1 MPQNVDLTLR
11 YELALAIGA
20 SLDVDDNIKSFLR
33 TLVIQ
38 FDLDY
43 AGCYLIDQ
51 QNPARLYRRQFIP
64 KAIPGKLHVELSS
77 PTYHFLSQRPVVY
90 ARGRDI
96 PPPIRGPEFDDD
108 AAIIAF
114 QLPDVGALYLAR
126 SNPPDHFGEA
136 FFQSIYDLVVQFSI
150 SVAGTLAH
158 STLRDQ
164 YRGEEDLRAFYEQI
178 LEALPAQLAVFDTD
192 GRYAYVN
199 PQAISTPE
207 LRALALGRT
216 DVDYAAARGRDPLVG
231 KRRLERIMEVVTTG
245 KTITFDEQFPD
256 KDGQLR
262 YFRRFV
268 SPVLDANGQVLQVI
282 GYGLDITEQTEKAHL
297 AQVALEQA
305 DRSLQ
310 VREHFLANMS
320 HEMRTPLNAVA
331 GMVTLLRQTELSK
344 EQQHYTVSIDHAA
357 THLLTLIND
366 VLDLAKIGSGSI
378 QFERRPYSLRR
389 VVTRVVEV
397 SKAIFDADRLDLTWD
412 APEKSSD
419 WVLGDP
425 TRLQQ
430 VLTNLVSN
438 AIKFT
443 PHGSVSVSLDISH
456 EDDRSWISGRVAD
469 TGIGISPEDQERIFD
484 RFVQLDEEA
493 KRKYGGSGLGLA
505 IAKELVSR
513 QGGTMSVRSELG
525 QGSTFSF
532 RIPTSVVS
540 ETSDTTE
547 SIMPLQPRVLV
558 VDDDDVS
565 RLIAAR
571 LADDVSSEVLSA
583 ATGAEAI
590 DVCRNHH
597 VDIVL
602 MDIQMPNMDGVET
615 MRRIKTLPQSSRT
628 RFIALTASILAEQRS
643 QFEASG
649 FSDILMKPAQQAD
662 LHEVIGTTYRRA
674 ILQREMSDALTQ
686 FTSGDRHLTTEIL
699 QVALASANA
708 YMETLYDP
716 KPAQRNEIARL
727 AHRWNPT
734 ARMLGLNK
742 ISQRLHEVSD
752 EHLSDLRWMTAARA
766 LRSSLG
772 PIQQV
777 LREMV
782 VHHSDPSQATDHA

>member
-1 MPQNVDLTLR
+1 MPLNVDLSLR

-43 AGCYLIDQ
+43 AGCYLIDPNNSAQ
-51 QNPARLYRRQFIP
+51 LYRRQFIP
-64 KAIPGKLHVELSS
+64 KAIPGKSHVELSS

-90 ARGRDI
+90 ARGRDF
-96 PPPIRGPEFDDD
+96 PPSIRGPEFDDE

-126 SNPPDHFGEA
+126 SNPPRHFGEA
-136 FFQSIYDLVVQFSI
+136 FFQSIYDLVLQFSI

-164 YRGEEDLRAFYEQI
+164 YKGEEDLRAFYEQI

-207 LRALALGRT
+207 LRELAIGRT

-231 KRRLERIMEVVTTG
+231 AHRLEYIKQVVETG
-245 KTITFDEQFPD
+245 KTFTFDEQFPD
-256 KDGQLR
+256 NNGQLR

-268 SPVLDANGQVLQVI
+268 SPVRDAEGKVLQVI
-282 GYGLDITEQTEKAHL
+282 GYGLDITEQMEKAHV
-297 AQVALEQA
+297 AQAALEQA

-331 GMVTLLRQTELSK
+331 GMVTLLRQTTLST

-389 VVTRVVEV
+389 VVSRVIEV
-397 SKAIFDADRLDLTWD
+397 SKAIFDADRLDLTWN

-443 PHGSVSVSLDISH
+443 PHGGVSVSLEIIH
-456 EDDRSWISGRVAD
+456 QDDRSWVSGRVTD

-484 RFVQLDEEA
+484 RFVQLDDEA

-505 IAKELVSR
+505 IAKELVLR
-513 QGGTMSVRSELG
+513 QGGTMNVRSELG
-525 QGSTFSF
+525 RGATFSF

-540 ETSDTTE
+540 ETNETADST
-547 SIMPLQPRVLV
+547 MPLQPRVLV
-558 VDDDDVS
+558 VDDDDAS

-571 LADDVSSEVLSA
+571 LAIDVSSEVLSA

-590 DVCRNHH
+590 EVCRNHH

-602 MDIQMPNMDGVET
+602 MDIQMPNMDGVEA
-615 MRRIKTLPQSSRT
+615 MRRIKTLPQASRT
-628 RFIALTASILAEQRS
+628 KFVALTASILAEQRD
-643 QFEASG
+643 QFEANG

-662 LHEVIGTTYRRA
+662 LHEVIVATHRKA
-674 ILQREMSDALTQ
+674 MLQREMSDALTQ
-686 FTSGDRHLTTEIL
+686 FTGGDRQLTTEIL
-699 QVALASANA
+699 KVALASVNA
-708 YMETLYDP
+708 FLETLHNP
-716 KPAQRNEIARL
+716 ELPQRNEIARL
-727 AHRWNPT
+727 AHRWSPT

-742 ISQRLHEVSD
+742 INKRLHEVSD
-752 EHLSDLRWMTAARA
+752 ERQSDLRWMTAARA

-772 PIQQV
+772 PIQRV
-777 LREMV
+777 LNEMV
-782 VHHSDPSQATDHA
+782 VLQSDPSPTTDHA